1 MLHAAMRKSDLRCI
15 TIVSHIYSAG
25 SACYIYLY
33 IIIITVLRR
42 TRFLG
47 VSLFRNT
54 GSRPVASSAA
64 GWRVNAGESGRM
76 RAEAYDR
83 SADVCMHAAKHPH
96 GITPPAGWA
105 GRPLRSFAPLSV
117 RMYMLSSE
125 RESAVTNR
133 IGGRLHRMHGLS

>member
-1 MLHAAMRKSDLRCI
+1 M
-15 TIVSHIYSAG
+15 
-25 SACYIYLY
+25 
-33 IIIITVLRR
+33 
-42 TRFLG
+42 G

-83 SADVCMHAAKHPH
+83 SADVCTHAAKHPH

-133 IGGRLHRMHGLS
+133 IGGRLHRMHELS

>member
-1 MLHAAMRKSDLRCI
+1 MTR
-15 TIVSHIYSAG
+15 
-25 SACYIYLY
+25 YIY
-33 IIIITVLRR
+33 TVLRR

-83 SADVCMHAAKHPH
+83 SADVYMHAAKHPD

-117 RMYMLSSE
+117 RMYMWSTV
-125 RESAVTNR
+125 RDSAVTNR
-133 IGGRLHRMHGLS
+133 ICGRLYRMHELS

>member
-1 MLHAAMRKSDLRCI
+1 M
-15 TIVSHIYSAG
+15 
-25 SACYIYLY
+25 
-33 IIIITVLRR
+33 
-42 TRFLG
+42 G

-64 GWRVNAGESGRM
+64 GWRVNAGESGHM

-83 SADVCMHAAKHPH
+83 SVDVYMHAAKHPD

-133 IGGRLHRMHGLS
+133 IGGRLHRMHELS